1 MKTIELFEWEKGTA
15 KSTFSDSELRTLK
28 KFNDCIR
35 RKEKSDAITVT
46 YGRIFTYSHVGIIQI
61 GKKRIEILP
70 KLYNPDLQKSD
81 KNPDEQVQK
90 NLKTIARK
98 NLFHLLSVAGLIPF
112 YKSGVSPYG
121 KEKDFFEFLISLFLQ
136 DLENVMGSHFHHEYI
151 QRSDDIGTIKGKLN
165 YQKQVVK
172 LPSQLHTFSCQ
183 FDEFSIDNPL
193 NRIIKATLKKI
204 QELCRNEENKKR
216 AFNFYALMSEIQDE
230 VISPSSISGLHFS
243 RLNEKYENIVEFCHM
258 ILFGSTYSADEG
270 AQHYY
275 ALVFDMNLVFERFVV
290 KLLRTSLPEYVFN
303 CQNEINLASDPL
315 GLNEFRRNIKKII
328 PDIIV
333 KRDKESLAI
342 IDTKYKPDFSKGY
355 ISSADTFQMMAY
367 CVANESDTAIL
378 LYPKIPGYDEQPGR
392 EHWIPLDKLQKDRKS
407 DRTVRICAKTIQ
419 MFNSQGGIL
428 KKMDPKD
435 SEDLTGL
442 LS

>member
-1 MKTIELFEWEKGTA
+1 
-15 KSTFSDSELRTLK
+15 
-28 KFNDCIR
+28 
-35 RKEKSDAITVT
+35 
-46 YGRIFTYSHVGIIQI
+46 
-61 GKKRIEILP
+61 
-70 KLYNPDLQKSD
+70 
-81 KNPDEQVQK
+81 
-90 NLKTIARK
+90 
-98 NLFHLLSVAGLIPF
+98 
-112 YKSGVSPYG
+112 
-121 KEKDFFEFLISLFLQ
+121 
-136 DLENVMGSHFHHEYI
+136 MGE
-151 QRSDDIGTIKGKLN
+151 
-165 YQKQVVK
+165 
-172 LPSQLHTFSCQ
+172 
-183 FDEFSIDNPL
+183 
-193 NRIIKATLKKI
+193 I
-204 QELCRNEENKKR
+204 QEV
-216 AFNFYALMSEIQDE
+216 
-230 VISPSSISGLHFS
+230 VISPSSVSELHFT
-243 RLNEKYENIVEFCHM
+243 RLNEKYESIVEFCHM

>member
-151 QRSDDIGTIKGKLN
+151 QRSGNVLVI
-165 YQKQVVK
+165 
-172 LPSQLHTFSCQ
+172 HT
-183 FDEFSIDNPL
+183 
-193 NRIIKATLKKI
+193 
-204 QELCRNEENKKR
+204 
-216 AFNFYALMSEIQDE
+216 
-230 VISPSSISGLHFS
+230 
-243 RLNEKYENIVEFCHM
+243 
-258 ILFGSTYSADEG
+258 
-270 AQHYY
+270 
-275 ALVFDMNLVFERFVV
+275 
-290 KLLRTSLPEYVFN
+290 
-303 CQNEINLASDPL
+303 
-315 GLNEFRRNIKKII
+315 
-328 PDIIV
+328 
-333 KRDKESLAI
+333 
-342 IDTKYKPDFSKGY
+342 
-355 ISSADTFQMMAY
+355 
-367 CVANESDTAIL
+367 
-378 LYPKIPGYDEQPGR
+378 
-392 EHWIPLDKLQKDRKS
+392 
-407 DRTVRICAKTIQ
+407 
-419 MFNSQGGIL
+419 
-428 KKMDPKD
+428 
-435 SEDLTGL
+435 
-442 LS
+442 